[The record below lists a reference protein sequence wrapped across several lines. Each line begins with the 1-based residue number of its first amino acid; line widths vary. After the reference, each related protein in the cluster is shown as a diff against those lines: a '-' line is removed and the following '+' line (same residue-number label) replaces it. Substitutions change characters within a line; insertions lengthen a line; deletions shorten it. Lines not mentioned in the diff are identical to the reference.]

1 MSENEIE
8 ACMNFSTMMTVQ
20 DAMDQFGAASIAADK
35 AHGQEVERCL
45 DAFAAYLLHF
55 SDLFQDDEYL
65 DEEAMEEW
73 EESLG
78 AYMEQL
84 FEGDVEPSQDL
95 GSLTLNQLDPE
106 HVHDYLAWFILRETE
121 GDREA
126 VQICGRVMQEWVE
139 YLASRNWIDTTDKVA
154 FLDSI
159 RDAVE
164 EGQRVAKAARLL
176 LRFVR
181 MGSGMTEEVRAVP
194 FSDFVEGHARLHRI
208 KGNSVILRFEEE
220 GPLIG
225 PIVLPEEIIALLR
238 EGDVMDVEVGR
249 RGETWQ
255 MVDIGPVYPASVH
268 VEPEVFGIGDADLS

>member
-1 MSENEIE
+1 
-8 ACMNFSTMMTVQ
+8 MNLSTMMTVQ
-20 DAMDQFGAASIAADK
+20 EAIDQFDTASIAADR

-55 SDLFQDDEYL
+55 SDLFHDDEHL
-65 DEEAMEEW
+65 DEGAMEEW

-95 GSLTLNQLDPE
+95 GALTLSQLDPE
-106 HVHDYLAWFILRETE
+106 HVHDFLAWFILRETE
-121 GDREA
+121 GDQET
-126 VQICGRVMQEWVE
+126 VEVCGRVMREWVE
-139 YLASRNWIDTTDKVA
+139 YLAGRGWIDTADKIG

-164 EGQRVAKAARLL
+164 MGQRVAKAARLL

-181 MGSGMTEEVRAVP
+181 MGSGMPESVRTVP
-194 FSDFVEGHARLHRI
+194 FSDFIEGHAQVHRI
-208 KGNSVILRFEEE
+208 DQASVTLRFEED
-220 GPLIG
+220 GPLVG
-225 PIVLPEEIIALLR
+225 PIALPEEIIALLR

-249 RGETWQ
+249 RGEIWQ

-268 VEPEVFGIGDADLS
+268 VEPEVFGIGDIGESDT